1 MKVANII
8 SKNPVKV
15 PEEFNVVESMDEIIH
30 GLPTLIVGFD
40 YVNKHYP
47 DFDITEYKVSENLYW
62 IFKKTEK
69 RDKHEEGLTWFIKK
83 VYSEMMS
90 DVKYIFVDAI
100 QYGKKPISKIIRK
113 ILSIEKK
120 YFYFD
125 GNMLFIYGDNYIFGV
140 DFVQLKY
147 IGVNVESLKEQIK
160 KRKKFFICND
170 SKYLSTI
177 KSLENEPHKIPFMFY
192 LRNEK

>member
-1 MKVANII
+1 MKIANII
-8 SKNPVKV
+8 TKNTVKV

-62 IFKKTEK
+62 VFKKTEK
-69 RDKHEEGLTWFIKK
+69 RDKHEEGMAWFIKK
-83 VYSEMMS
+83 VYSDLMTS
-90 DVKYIFVDAI
+90 VPYIFVDFI
-100 QYGKKPISKIIRK
+100 QYGKKPILKILQK

-120 YFYFD
+120 YLYFHGD
-125 GNMLFIYGDNYIFGV
+125 MLFIYGDKYIFGV
-140 DFVQLKY
+140 DFVLLKY
-147 IGVNVESLKEQIK
+147 IGKDIDKLKEKIR
-160 KRKKFFICND
+160 KRKNIFICNE
-170 SKYLSTI
+170 SSYLQTV
-177 KSLENEPHKIPFMFY
+177 KTLENEPHKIPFMFY